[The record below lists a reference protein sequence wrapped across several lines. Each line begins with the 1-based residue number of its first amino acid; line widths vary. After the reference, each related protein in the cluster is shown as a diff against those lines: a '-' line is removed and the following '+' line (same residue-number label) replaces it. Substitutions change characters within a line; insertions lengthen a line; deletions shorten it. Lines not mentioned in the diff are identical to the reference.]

1 MASTQT
7 VESEPQPSKPVPPP
21 RTYVHA
27 VARWCIRPL
36 LHTRVTPNHLSTL
49 RLLTGL
55 AAAGA
60 FAVGDYFWTCWGG
73 VLFAI
78 SAVLDRAD
86 GELAR
91 LTGRTSQGGHW
102 FDLSCDMTVNVL
114 TFIGIGIGVANR
126 VPGPWGLIMGLV
138 SGLAVGAIFIVV
150 FRLHSGGS
158 NPIVAFRYPN
168 GFDFDDAL
176 FVIAIFAWFDG
187 LLWLLIA
194 GTVGAPLFLIFA
206 LWRSRKVLKAGD

>member
-1 MASTQT
+1 MAMTEPTKSETQT
-7 VESEPQPSKPVPPP
+7 SKPVPPP
-21 RTYVHA
+21 RTHAHA

-36 LHTRVTPNHLSTL
+36 LNTWVGPNHLTTL

-91 LTGRTSQGGHW
+91 LSGRISSGGHW
-102 FDLSCDMTVNVL
+102 YDLSCDMTVNVL
-114 TFIGIGIGVANR
+114 SFIGIGFGLTDR
-126 VPGPWGLIMGLV
+126 LPGPWGPIMGLV
-138 SGLAVGAIFIVV
+138 SGLSVGAIFIVV

-158 NPIVAFRYPN
+158 HPSVAFSYPN

-176 FVIAIFAWFDG
+176 FVIALFAWFDG

-194 GTVGAPLFLIFA
+194 GAVGAPLFLVFA
-206 LWRSRKVLKAGD
+206 LWRSRKVLKAGS